1 MSEKELTVTIAKK
14 QSIEKLIKK
23 KILRVAG
30 LMSGTSADGVDVA
43 IIDISDKSFELI
55 AFNTF
60 AYPAN
65 LRKAIFM
72 LFQTQTARLDDICH
86 YNFVLGEIFAGSVI
100 KLCKTK
106 NIALDSI
113 DLIGSHGQ
121 TIFHNSEGIKYVK
134 RKFRSTLQI
143 GEPSVIA
150 QRTGITT
157 IADFRPRDIAA
168 GGQGAP
174 LVPFADYFFFRNKY
188 CKRAVQNI
196 GGIANVTYLPA
207 NCKIS
212 DVSAFDTGPG
222 NMVIDR
228 LVNLISN
235 GKSKYDL
242 GGRIAARGNVNKA
255 ILKEMLK
262 HPFLHKRPP
271 KTTGREE
278 FGFQYTDML
287 YNKMKKLSIPNED
300 MVATATAFTSESITQ
315 AYQLFLPSIPDE
327 IILCGG
333 GGNNTTLI
341 KFLQRGLGEVK
352 ITTTDEFGINRNAK
366 EAVSFAVLAYMTI
379 KCRAN
384 NIPNSTGADQPVI
397 LGKIIPA

>member
-1 MSEKELTVTIAKK
+1 
-14 QSIEKLIKK
+14 
-23 KILRVAG
+23 
-30 LMSGTSADGVDVA
+30 
-43 IIDISDKSFELI
+43 
-55 AFNTF
+55 
-60 AYPAN
+60 
-65 LRKAIFM
+65 
-72 LFQTQTARLDDICH
+72 
-86 YNFVLGEIFAGSVI
+86 VI
-100 KLCKTK
+100 KLCKIK

-121 TIFHNSEGIKYVK
+121 TIFHNPEGDKYAK
-134 RKFRSTLQI
+134 RKIRSTLQI
-143 GEPSVIA
+143 GEPSIIA

-157 IADFRPRDIAA
+157 IADFRPRDMAA

-207 NCKIS
+207 DCKIS

-222 NMVIDR
+222 NMIIDR

-235 GKSKYDL
+235 GKNKYDL
-242 GGRIAARGNVNKA
+242 GGKIAAKGKVHKV

-262 HPFLHKRPP
+262 HPFLRKHPP

-278 FGFQYTDML
+278 FGIQYTDML
-287 YNKMKKLSIPNED
+287 YKKMKKLAISNED
-300 MVATATAFTSESITQ
+300 MVATATAFTSESIAQ
-315 AYQLFLPSIPDE
+315 AYKRFLPSIPDE

-341 KFLQRGLGEVK
+341 KFLQRGHGEVK

-379 KCRAN
+379 KGRAS

>member
-1 MSEKELTVTIAKK
+1 MTVTVAKK

-43 IIDISDKSFELI
+43 VIDLSEKSFELI

-60 AYPAN
+60 AYPVK

-72 LFQTQTARLDDICH
+72 LFQPQTARLDDICH
-86 YNFVLGEIFAGSVI
+86 YNFVLGEIFAESVI
-100 KLCKTK
+100 KLCKIK

-121 TIFHNSEGIKYVK
+121 TIFHNPEGNKYAK
-134 RKFRSTLQI
+134 RKVRSTLQI

-174 LVPFADYFFFRNKY
+174 LVPFADYFLFRNKY
-188 CKRAVQNI
+188 RKRAIQNI

-207 NCKIS
+207 NCTIS

-222 NMVIDR
+222 NMIIDR

-235 GKSKYDL
+235 GKSKYDC
-242 GGRIAARGNVNKA
+242 GGKIAARGNVNKA

-271 KTTGREE
+271 KTTGREK

-287 YNKMKKLSIPNED
+287 YNKMKKLAISNED
-300 MVATATAFTSESITQ
+300 MVATATAFTSESIAQ
-315 AYQLFLPSIPDE
+315 AYQRFLPSIPDE
-327 IILCGG
+327 IVLCGG
-333 GGNNTTLI
+333 GSNNITLI

-352 ITTTDEFGINRNAK
+352 IMTTDEFGINRNAK

-379 KCRAN
+379 KGRAN
-384 NIPNSTGADQPVI
+384 NIPNSTGAGQPVI

>member
-1 MSEKELTVTIAKK
+1 LTVTTAKK

-23 KILRVAG
+23 KMLRVAG

-43 IIDISDKSFELI
+43 VIDINEKSFELI

-60 AYPAN
+60 AYPVT

-72 LFQTQTARLDDICH
+72 LFQPQTARLDDICH
-86 YNFVLGEIFAGSVI
+86 YNFTLGEIFAESVI
-100 KLCKTK
+100 KLCKIK

-121 TIFHNSEGIKYVK
+121 TIFHNPEGNKYAK
-134 RKFRSTLQI
+134 RKIRSTLQI
-143 GEPSVIA
+143 GEPSIIA

-174 LVPFADYFFFRNKY
+174 LVPLADYFFFKSNH

-222 NMVIDR
+222 NMIIDR

-235 GKSKYDL
+235 GKNKYDMR
-242 GGRIAARGNVNKA
+242 GRIAARGNVNKA

-262 HPFLHKRPP
+262 HPFLQKCPP

-287 YNKMKKLSIPNED
+287 YNKMKKLALSNED
-300 MVATATAFTSESITQ
+300 MVATATAFTSESIVR
-315 AYQLFLPSIPDE
+315 AYKRFLPSIPDE

-333 GGNNTTLI
+333 GSNNITLI
-341 KFLQRGLGEVK
+341 KFLQQRLGNVK

-366 EAVSFAVLAYMTI
+366 EAVSFAVLAYTTI
-379 KCRAN
+379 KGRAN